1 MPEISVLIYD
11 RAVVAD
17 LRAIQETYFAQCD
30 RVTEE
35 ERARLP
41 IGRRAL
47 ENVAR
52 LTDSLL

>member
-1 MPEISVLIYD
+1 
-11 RAVVAD
+11 VAD
-17 LRAIQETYFAQCD
+17 LRAIQETYLAKCD